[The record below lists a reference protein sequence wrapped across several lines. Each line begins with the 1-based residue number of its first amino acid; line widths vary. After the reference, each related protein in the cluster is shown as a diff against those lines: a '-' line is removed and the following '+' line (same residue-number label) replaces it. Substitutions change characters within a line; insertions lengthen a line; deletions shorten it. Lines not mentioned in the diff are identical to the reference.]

1 MNPDFLY
8 TYTYVDELTL
18 QQWRKYSHNENIQK
32 LSQSNCLMRKKI
44 NLRSVAAGGKYMMK
58 TLLK

>member
-32 LSQSNCLMRKKI
+32 LSQSNCLMRKKH
-44 NLRSVAAGGKYMMK
+44 
-58 TLLK
+58 